1 MTTAGEGGVI
11 MSTPHG
17 QAGGDLTGNFPDP
30 SLAATANVE
39 GIIRAQSLNQLD
51 PPTSALDLNAQR
63 ITDLAAPQ
71 AATDAAQALGTM
83 LGEVILWGTGFGSN
97 ISTPAN
103 QTWAAVPDTDL
114 VNSAGVQTPATLN
127 FTPISSQVDL
137 FIQYASTGPAA
148 STGAVLSVANHGTTT
163 PLVPGLMTNANALT
177 LVGSGMLRVTGLTPG
192 TAVSWDLISC
202 VNKGTTAAT
211 INVSINNTAPGV
223 GGAPLIMR
231 AFAR

>member
-17 QAGGDLTGNFPDP
+17 QAGGDLTGSYPDP

-83 LGEVILWGTGFGSN
+83 LGEVILWGTGFGAN
-97 ISTPAN
+97 VSTPAD
-103 QTWAAVPDTDL
+103 QTWAVVPDTDL
-114 VNSAGVQTPATLN
+114 VNSAGATTPATLV
-127 FTPISSQVDL
+127 FTPISDQVDL
-137 FIQYASTGPAA
+137 LLQFGSTG
-148 STGAVLSVANHGTTT
+148 TGSAGVALDVATSGTTT
-163 PLVPGLMTNANALT
+163 PLGAPPLLGTNAAVPST
-177 LVGSGMLRVTGLTPG
+177 LAGLIRIAGLTPG
-192 TAVSWDLISC
+192 TAVSWDLIFC
-202 VNKGTTAAT
+202 VSTGTTAAT
-211 INVSINNTAPGV
+211 LNVSANATSAGA
-223 GGAPLIMR
+223 GGSALIMR
-231 AFAR
+231 AIAR

>member
-83 LGEVILWGTGFGSN
+83 LGEVILWGTGFGAN
-97 ISTPAN
+97 VSTPAD
-103 QTWAAVPDTDL
+103 QTWAVVPDTDL
-114 VNSAGVQTPATLN
+114 VNSAGVTTAATID
-127 FTPISSQVDL
+127 FTPISDQVDL
-137 FIQYASTGPAA
+137 LIQYGSTGPAA
-148 STGAVLSVANHGTTT
+148 GAGAVLAVADHGTTT
-163 PLVPGLMTNANALT
+163 PLAPGLMVNANALT
-177 LVGSGMLRVTGLTPG
+177 LVGSGVIRVTGLTPG

-202 VNKGTTAAT
+202 VNTGTTAAT
-211 INVSINNTAPGV
+211 INVSANSTGAGA
-223 GGAPLIMR
+223 GGSALVMR